1 LAALAPPFGRNP
13 DVPKTAVPFAR
24 KSAGKTMQDPRAQ
37 FQHALAMHQR
47 GQIDEAAQIYKTIL
61 RTQPKYFDAIFALG
75 IVYLQRKEFRAAEK
89 QFGLANRINPNNSP
103 LQNNLGSALLGLNRP
118 QEALIAYDRAIAMDP
133 VNWEAFYNRGNALAA
148 LKRFEDALASYDK
161 SIALFPHN
169 AEVHDNRGTTLAN
182 LQRFDE
188 ALASFTRAIQLNPN
202 HARAYANRAPTHAH
216 FKQYEKALND
226 YDKALALDPSLDY
239 LFSNRFMMTLFNCR
253 WDDGYDK
260 GCQFIIEGIR
270 NRTLKAEPFVLLSLP
285 STAEDQL
292 ACAARYIEDKEPSG
306 PRMPWHGRRYA
317 HDRIRIGYVSSDFHN
332 HPVAHLVAGVL
343 EAHDREHFM
352 VHGFSTG
359 QARQGDGYRERI
371 SQSLEVFADA
381 RTMGRDAL
389 TERIRA
395 AEIDILIDL
404 NGHTIGRR
412 TDIFAARPA
421 PVQVNYLGYPGTMG
435 ADYIDYI
442 IADRHL
448 IPEASRD
455 AYSEKII
462 YLPDSYQ
469 ANDSK
474 RAIAAQTS
482 QRGEHGL
489 PEDGF
494 VFCSFNNTFKITPD
508 IFGVWMR
515 LLQAVP
521 GSVLW
526 LFSEHQATT
535 ENLKREAE
543 RRNIPASRL
552 VFAGRQPLD
561 RHLARHRLADLF
573 LDTRYYNAHTTA
585 SDALW
590 AGLPVLTCE
599 GETFAARVASS
610 LLHAVGLPEL
620 VTHSLEEYENLALQL
635 AADPAKLAAIKSKL
649 ANNLAVAPLFDTAR
663 YTRHL
668 EAAYR
673 RMWEI
678 SQKGKAPQSFAIE
691 PLPR

>member
-1 LAALAPPFGRNP
+1 
-13 DVPKTAVPFAR
+13 
-24 KSAGKTMQDPRAQ
+24 MQDPRSQ
-37 FQHALAMHQR
+37 FQHALSLHQR
-47 GQIDEAAQIYKTIL
+47 GQIGEAEQIYKTIL

-89 QFGLANRINPNNSP
+89 QFGLAIRINPDNSP
-103 LQNNLGSALLGLNRP
+103 LHNNLGSALLGLSRP
-118 QEALIAYDRAIAMDP
+118 QEALIAYDRAIALDP
-133 VNWEAFYNRGNALAA
+133 LNWEAHYNRGNALAA
-148 LKRFEDALASYDK
+148 LKRFEQALASYDK

-182 LQRFDE
+182 LQRFDD
-188 ALASFTRAIQLNPN
+188 ALASFTRAIQTNPD

-216 FKQYEKALND
+216 FKQYEKALED
-226 YDKALALDPSLDY
+226 YDKALALDPALDY

-253 WDDGYDK
+253 WDDDYDK
-260 GCQFIIEGIR
+260 GCRFIIEGIR
-270 NRTLKAEPFVLLSLP
+270 NKTLKAEPFVLLSLP
-285 STAEDQL
+285 STARDQL
-292 ACAARYIEDKEPSG
+292 ACAERYIEDKEPPG
-306 PRMPWHGRRYA
+306 PRMPWHGRRYT

-332 HPVAHLVAGVL
+332 HPVGHLIAGML
-343 EAHDREHFM
+343 EAHDSERFM

-359 QARQGDGYRERI
+359 RVKENDGYRERI
-371 SQSLEVFADA
+371 SQSLEVFIDA
-381 RTMGRDAL
+381 RTMDRDVL
-389 TERIRA
+389 VERIRA

-412 TDIFAARPA
+412 TDIFAVRPA
-421 PVQVNYLGYPGTMG
+421 PIQVNYLGYPGTMG

-448 IPEASRD
+448 IPDAGRD
-455 AYSEKII
+455 AYSEKIV

-469 ANDSK
+469 PNDNK
-474 RAIAAQTS
+474 RAIAAHPS
-482 QRGEHGL
+482 QRKDHGL
-489 PEDGF
+489 PDDGF

-508 IFGVWMR
+508 IFDVWMR

-535 ENLKREAE
+535 DNLKREAE
-543 RRNIPASRL
+543 RRNVSANRL
-552 VFAGRQPLD
+552 VFADRQPLD

-620 VTHSLEEYENLALQL
+620 VTHSLDEYESLALQL
-635 AADPAKLAAIKSKL
+635 ASDPARLAAIKSRL
-649 ANNLAVAPLFDTAR
+649 ANNLPAAPLFDTVR

-678 SQKGKAPQSFAIE
+678 SQKGKGPQSFAVE

>member
-1 LAALAPPFGRNP
+1 
-13 DVPKTAVPFAR
+13 
-24 KSAGKTMQDPRAQ
+24 MHDPRAQ
-37 FQHALAMHQR
+37 FQHALALHQR
-47 GQIDEAAQIYKTIL
+47 GQIGEAEQIYKTIL

-75 IVYLQRKEFRAAEK
+75 IAYLQQKEFRAAEK
-89 QFGLANRINPNNSP
+89 QFGLAVKINPDNSP
-103 LQNNLGSALLGLNRP
+103 LHNNLGSALLGLNRP
-118 QEALIAYDRAIAMDP
+118 QEALAAYDRATALDP
-133 VNWEAFYNRGNALAA
+133 VNWEALYNRGNALAA
-148 LKRFEDALASYDK
+148 LKRFEQALASYDK
-161 SIALFPHN
+161 SIALFPQN

-182 LQRFDE
+182 LQRYDE
-188 ALASFTRAIQLNPN
+188 ALASFTRAIQLNPD
-202 HARAYANRAPTHAH
+202 HARAYANRAQVRTY
-216 FKQYEKALND
+216 FKQYAEALRD
-226 YDKALALDPSLDY
+226 YDNALALDPSLDY
-239 LFSNRFMMTLFNCR
+239 LFANRFMMTLFNCR
-253 WDDGYDK
+253 WDNDYET
-260 GCQFIIEGIR
+260 GCQFIVEGIR
-270 NRTLKAEPFVLLSLP
+270 NRTLKVEPFVLLSVP

-292 ACAARYIEDKEPSG
+292 ACAARYIEDKEPAG

-332 HPVAHLVAGVL
+332 HPVGHLVAGML
-343 EAHDREHFM
+343 EAHDRERFM

-359 QARQGDGYRERI
+359 RAGQDDAYRQRI
-371 SQSLEVFADA
+371 SQSLEAFVDA
-381 RTMGRDAL
+381 RTMDRDAL
-389 TERIRA
+389 VERIRA

-442 IADRHL
+442 VADRHL
-448 IPEASRD
+448 IPETSHD
-455 AYSEKII
+455 AYSEKIV

-469 ANDSK
+469 ANDNK
-474 RAIAAQTS
+474 RAIAENTS
-482 QRGEHGL
+482 LRKDHGL

-508 IFGVWMR
+508 IFDVWMR
-515 LLQAVP
+515 LLNAVP

-543 RRNIPASRL
+543 RRNVPASRL
-552 VFAGRQPLD
+552 VFADRQPLN
-561 RHLARHRLADLF
+561 RHIARHRLADLF

-620 VTHSLEEYENLALQL
+620 VTRSLEEYETLALRL
-635 AADPAKLAAIKSKL
+635 ATEPAMLAAIRSKL
-649 ANNLAVAPLFDTAR
+649 TNNLPTAPLFDTAR

-668 EAAYR
+668 EAAYQ

-678 SQKGKAPQSFAIE
+678 SQKGKAPRSFAVE